1 MKTILAAAVL
11 SFAVMACGGGTE
23 SGTGSGGGGGSSSS
37 QTCKEN
43 HACINGSCR
52 CTEGPKK
59 DSSCCDPDSTTCT
72 TNKCD
77 TYCKY
82 CT

>member
-1 MKTILAAAVL
+1 MRLTRTLVVSLAMFAGLL
-11 SFAVMACGGGTE
+11 SGC
-23 SGTGSGGGGGSSSS
+23 GSSSSTDTSGS
-37 QTCKEN
+37 QTCKEQ
-43 HACINGSCR
+43 HACENGA
-52 CTEGPKK
+52 CTCSEGPKK
-59 DSSCCDPDSTTCT
+59 DSSCCDPNSTSCT

>member
-1 MKTILAAAVL
+1 MLRVSLFAAALSL
-11 SFAVMACGGGTE
+11 SFFACGAPE
-23 SGTGSGGGGGSSSS
+23 SSTTTTTTS
-37 QTCKEN
+37 QTCNER
-43 HACINGSCR
+43 HECINGACQ

-59 DSSCCDPDSTTCT
+59 GSSCCDPNDSSCS

-82 CT
+82 CQ